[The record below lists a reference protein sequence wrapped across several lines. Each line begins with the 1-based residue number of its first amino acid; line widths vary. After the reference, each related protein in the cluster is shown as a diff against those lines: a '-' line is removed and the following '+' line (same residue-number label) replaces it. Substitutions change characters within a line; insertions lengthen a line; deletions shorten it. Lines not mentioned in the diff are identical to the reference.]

1 MTIGTPT
8 RSATSGPRTE
18 REAVTSRRALRSSFL
33 ATVDPRVVDALTRR
47 AVVQHVDA
55 GELVV
60 SETDSEWTGIVL
72 SGMARVFLRTPSGRQ
87 VTLRH
92 ATAGGSIGIAAVFAS
107 GSISAQAI
115 TDCDLLPLDTHK
127 LVTLAHA
134 HPDLA
139 MAIARELSVRLVET
153 YGEIVIRAQ
162 GSVHQRLARQLLHL
176 SSVRGPHLPLA
187 VTMSQSEIA
196 DAVGSAREVVTRHLH
211 KFQTDGMLR
220 LERRQVIIVDPL
232 RLHEAARQAG

>member
-1 MTIGTPT
+1 MTIETGA
-8 RSATSGPRTE
+8 RSATPGPP
-18 REAVTSRRALRSSFL
+18 SRRPAMTARTALGGSFL
-33 ATVDPRVVDALTRR
+33 ASVDPRVVDALTRR

-55 GELVV
+55 GDVFV
-60 SETDSEWTGIVL
+60 SETDPPWAGIVL

-87 VTLRH
+87 VTLRS

-115 TDCDLLPLDTHK
+115 TDCELLRLDTHK

-139 MAIARELSVRLVET
+139 MAIARELSVRLLET
-153 YGEIVIRAQ
+153 YGEIVIRAH

-176 SSVRGPHLPLA
+176 SSVRGPQMPLA
-187 VTMSQSEIA
+187 VGMSHSEIA
-196 DAVGSAREVVTRHLH
+196 DAVGSAREVVTRHLQ
-211 KFQTDGMLR
+211 KFQRDGMLR
-220 LERRQVIIVDPL
+220 LGRGQVTIVDPI
-232 RLHEAARQAG
+232 RLHQAAMEAG

>member
-8 RSATSGPRTE
+8 RSATSRRPSARP
-18 REAVTSRRALRSSFL
+18 AVTSRSALEGSFL
-33 ATVDPRVVDALTRR
+33 ASVDPRVVDAVTRR

-55 GELVV
+55 GEIFV
-60 SETDSEWTGIVL
+60 SETDPQWAGIVL

-87 VTLRH
+87 VTLRS

-107 GSISAQAI
+107 GSISVQAI
-115 TDCDLLPLDTHK
+115 TDCDLLRLDTHK

-139 MAIARELSVRLVET
+139 MAIARELSVRLIET
-153 YGEIVIRAQ
+153 YGEIVIRAH

-176 SSVRGPHLPLA
+176 SSIRGPHLPLT
-187 VTMSQSEIA
+187 VTMSHSEIA

-211 KFQTDGMLR
+211 RFQTDGMLR
-220 LERRQVIIVDPL
+220 LGRGQVTIVDPI
-232 RLHEAARQAG
+232 RLHEAAQEAG

>member
-1 MTIGTPT
+1 MTP
-8 RSATSGPRTE
+8 RSAVGG
-18 REAVTSRRALRSSFL
+18 SFL
-33 ATVDPRVVDALTRR
+33 AGVDPRVVDALTRR

-55 GELVV
+55 GEVFV
-60 SETDSEWTGIVL
+60 SETDSDWTGIVL
-72 SGMARVFLRTPSGRQ
+72 SGMARVFLRTAAGRQ

-115 TDCDLLPLDTHK
+115 TDCDLLRLDTQR
-127 LVTLAHA
+127 LVTLARA

-139 MAIARELSVRLVET
+139 MAIARELSVRLIET
-153 YGEIVIRAQ
+153 YNEIVIRAQ

-176 SSVRGPHLPLA
+176 SSVRGPKLPLA
-187 VTMSQSEIA
+187 VTMSHSEIA

-211 KFQTDGMLR
+211 RFQTDGMLR
-220 LERRQVIIVDPL
+220 LERGQVTILDPI
-232 RLHEAARQAG
+232 RLHEAAREAG

>member
-1 MTIGTPT
+1 MTS
-8 RSATSGPRTE
+8 RSA
-18 REAVTSRRALRSSFL
+18 LRGSFL
-33 ATVDPRVVDALTRR
+33 GSVDPRVVDALTRR

-55 GELVV
+55 GEVFV
-60 SETDSEWTGIVL
+60 SEMDPQWTGIVL
-72 SGMARVFLRTPSGRQ
+72 SGMARVFLRTRSGRQ

-115 TDCDLLPLDTHK
+115 TDCDLLRLDTHK
-127 LVTLAHA
+127 LVTLAYA

-139 MAIARELSVRLVET
+139 MAIARELSLRLIET
-153 YGEIVIRAQ
+153 YGEIVIRAE

-176 SSVRGPHLPLA
+176 CSVRGPHLPLA
-187 VTMSQSEIA
+187 VAMSHSEIA

-220 LERRQVIIVDPL
+220 LERGQVIIVDPL